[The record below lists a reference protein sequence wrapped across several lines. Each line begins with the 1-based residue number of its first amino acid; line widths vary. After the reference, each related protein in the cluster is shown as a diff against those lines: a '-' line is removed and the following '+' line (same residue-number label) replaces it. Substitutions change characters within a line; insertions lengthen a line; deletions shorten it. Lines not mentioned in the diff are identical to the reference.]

1 MDGSFLGI
9 GEDGDFESLGAA
21 THESPPALSVSVVN
35 WASGAL
41 SSQAC
46 F

>member
-1 MDGSFLGI
+1 MDGRFLGI

-21 THESPPALSVSVVN
+21 TRESLHALSASVVS

-41 SSQAC
+41 TSQVC